1 MTEGGKDEAEALAFL
16 MQHLGMNDISEKE
29 FSTPVGVVRVL
40 AAHLPHIV
48 EKRQDARERYA
59 RFALATMQSPFEV
72 WSVEYDDGSIR
83 RAFIGL
89 FQGKHQML
97 VVVSLVAGMV
107 LWNFMH
113 CDRKSL
119 NKHRHGTLIF
129 SASKE
134 RANRLPGS
142 PFVKIA

>member
-1 MTEGGKDEAEALAFL
+1 MIGAGQDEVEALAVL
-16 MQHLGMNDISEKE
+16 VECLDMHDIGEKE
-29 FSTPVGVVRVL
+29 FSTPVGAVRVL
-40 AAHLPHIV
+40 KAHLPHIV
-48 EKRQDARERYA
+48 EKRRDARERYVQ
-59 RFALATMQSPFEV
+59 FAIAAMRAPFEV
-72 WSVEYDDGSIR
+72 WSVEYDDDSIR

-119 NKHRHGTLIF
+119 NKHRHGTLIY
-129 SASKE
+129 SASRE

-142 PFVKIA
+142 PFMKTA